1 MRLTLYGTGIAWFK
15 KVTLSMQVNRIQTF
29 EKGKPLE
36 RVGRKITGLNPKFR
50 RGNNMK
56 RSKTKKNVI
65 SRETFI
71 SSASF
76 LVFAICMFSLFFSP
90 CNVWAVDV
98 TLDWNANTEDD
109 LAGYRI
115 FYREEDQSYNYSSPA
130 YEGTAT
136 TCIISDLDDNTTYYF
151 VVRAFD
157 TSDNESADSAE
168 ACYLP
173 NRPPVLDSIGAKT
186 VNENQ
191 SLDFTIN
198 ASDPD
203 GNALTYTAGNLPT
216 GASFNADQHSFS
228 WTPGYGA
235 SGNYNVTFTV
245 TDNGS
250 PAKGDSET
258 ITITVGNINRP
269 PVLNTIGAKTVNEN
283 QSLAFTINAS
293 DPDSNALTYTAGNLP
308 TGASFNAD
316 QHSFS
321 WTPGYGASGNYN
333 VTFTVTDNG
342 SPAQSDSEQVTI
354 TVGDV
359 NRPPVLNSIGAK
371 TVNENES
378 LTFTITASNPDGDT
392 LTYSAG
398 NLPIGAGFDTNQQ
411 KFSWTPGYGASGNY
425 TVTFTVTDNGAPTQ
439 SDSEQVTITVGDVN
453 RPPVLNSIGAK
464 TVNENQSLAFTITAS
479 DPDGDALTYTVGNL
493 PTGAG
498 FDTNQQKF
506 SWTPDYDAS
515 GSYTVTFTVTDDG
528 ASTQSDSE
536 QVTITVSDVNRPPV
550 LNSIGAKTV
559 NENES
564 LTFTITASDPD
575 GDALTY
581 TVGNLPTGASFDDNQ
596 QMFSWTPNDGTSG
609 NYTVTFTV
617 TDDGASTQ
625 SDSEEITITVEI
637 PEDDVPPAPP
647 VNIQVHIQ

>member
-1 MRLTLYGTGIAWFK
+1 
-15 KVTLSMQVNRIQTF
+15 
-29 EKGKPLE
+29 
-36 RVGRKITGLNPKFR
+36 
-50 RGNNMK
+50 MK

-90 CNVWAVDV
+90 YNVWAVNV

-109 LAGYRI
+109 LGGYRI
-115 FYREEDQSYNYSSPA
+115 FYREEGQSYNYNSPA
-130 YEGTAT
+130 YEGTET
-136 TCIISDLDDNTTYYF
+136 TCIISDLGDNITYYF

-173 NRPPVLDSIGAKT
+173 NRPPALDSIGAKT

-191 SLDFTIN
+191 SLTFTIN

-203 GNALTYTAGNLPT
+203 GNALAYTAGNLPT
-216 GASFNADQHSFS
+216 GASFNANQHSF
-228 WTPGYGA
+228 T
-235 SGNYNVTFTV
+235 
-245 TDNGS
+245 
-250 PAKGDSET
+250 
-258 ITITVGNINRP
+258 
-269 PVLNTIGAKTVNEN
+269 
-283 QSLAFTINAS
+283 
-293 DPDSNALTYTAGNLP
+293 
-308 TGASFNAD
+308 
-316 QHSFS
+316 

-425 TVTFTVTDNGAPTQ
+425 TVTFTVTDNGSPAQSDSEQVTITVGDVNRPPVLNTIGAKTVNENASLAFTINASDPDGDALTYTASNLPAGASFNANQHSFTWTPGYGASGNYNVTFIVTDNGSPAQ

-464 TVNENQSLAFTITAS
+464 TVNENESLAFTINAS
-479 DPDGDALTYTVGNL
+479 DPDGDTLTYMV
-493 PTGAG
+493 
-498 FDTNQQKF
+498 
-506 SWTPDYDAS
+506 
-515 GSYTVTFTVTDDG
+515 V
-528 ASTQSDSE
+528 
-536 QVTITVSDVNRPPV
+536 
-550 LNSIGAKTV
+550 
-559 NENES
+559 
-564 LTFTITASDPD
+564 
-575 GDALTY
+575 
-581 TVGNLPTGASFDDNQ
+581 NLPTGASFDDNQ
-596 QMFSWTPNDGTSG
+596 QMFSWTPDDGTSG
-609 NYTVTFTV
+609 SYTVTFTV

>member
-1 MRLTLYGTGIAWFK
+1 
-15 KVTLSMQVNRIQTF
+15 
-29 EKGKPLE
+29 
-36 RVGRKITGLNPKFR
+36 
-50 RGNNMK
+50 MK

-65 SRETFI
+65 SRETFL

-90 CNVWAVDV
+90 CSVWAVNA
-98 TLDWNANTEDD
+98 TLTWNANTEDD

-115 FYREEDQSYNYSSPA
+115 FYREEGQSYNYNSPA

-157 TSDNESADSAE
+157 TSDNESTDSAE

-173 NRPPVLDSIGAKT
+173 NRPPVLNSIGAKT
-186 VNENQ
+186 VNENE
-191 SLDFTIN
+191 SLAFTIT

-216 GASFNADQHSFS
+216 GASFNAAQHSFS

-258 ITITVGNINRP
+258 ITITVGNVNRP
-269 PVLNTIGAKTVNEN
+269 PVLNSIGAKTVNE
-283 QSLAFTINAS
+283 SELLEFTITAG
-293 DPDSNALTYTAGNLP
+293 DLDGDALTYTVGNLP
-308 TGASFNAD
+308 TGASFNAA
-316 QHSFS
+316 QQMFS

-378 LTFTITASNPDGDT
+378 LD
-392 LTYSAG
+392 
-398 NLPIGAGFDTNQQ
+398 
-411 KFSWTPGYGASGNY
+411 
-425 TVTFTVTDNGAPTQ
+425 
-439 SDSEQVTITVGDVN
+439 
-453 RPPVLNSIGAK
+453 
-464 TVNENQSLAFTITAS
+464 
-479 DPDGDALTYTVGNL
+479 
-493 PTGAG
+493 
-498 FDTNQQKF
+498 
-506 SWTPDYDAS
+506 
-515 GSYTVTFTVTDDG
+515 
-528 ASTQSDSE
+528 
-536 QVTITVSDVNRPPV
+536 
-550 LNSIGAKTV
+550 
-559 NENES
+559 
-564 LTFTITASDPD
+564 FTITASDPD

-581 TVGNLPTGASFDDNQ
+581 TVGNLPTGASFDANQ
-596 QMFSWTPNDGTSG
+596 HNFSWTPGYGTSG
-609 NYTVTFTV
+609 SYTVTFTV